1 MSKRGVLLLNFGG
14 PGFLRE
20 VRPFLYRLFCDP
32 YVLSGIPAP
41 FRQVMAAVIAAARAP
56 ESSRCYAAIGGG
68 SPQLHWTKVQAEG
81 LERLLNAGRAAGDEF
96 KVSVGMRSWEPDIR
110 SGLGELRSWGAEELT
125 LLPLYPQYSFTTT
138 RSSLE
143 EARRQL
149 GRMGWKP
156 ALSEVAGWPDDPG
169 YITLSRSLLEDTL
182 RQAASAGA
190 EPHVIFSAHS
200 LPLKTVERGDPY
212 RGEVE
217 RTVAALSRGLSVP
230 WSLAFQSRAGSMR
243 WLEPYLEDELPRLAA
258 AGARDLVV
266 CPVSFVSDHIETLW
280 ELDMLYAGKAAE
292 LGFRSYR
299 RVPVFNG
306 DERFFSVLKEV
317 MNDRKA

>member
-1 MSKRGVLLLNFGG
+1 MARRGVLLLNFGG
-14 PGFLRE
+14 PGSPRE

-32 YVLSGIPAP
+32 YVLSGVPAP
-41 FRQVMAAVIAAARAP
+41 FRQALAAFIAVTRSPGSA
-56 ESSRCYAAIGGG
+56 RCYAAIGGG
-68 SPQLHWTKVQAEG
+68 SPQLRWTKVQAGG
-81 LERLLNAGRAAGDEF
+81 LERLLNSGGSAGVEY

-110 SGLGELRSWGAEELT
+110 SGLEELRSWGAEELT

-149 GRMGWKP
+149 ARMGWRP
-156 ALSEVAGWPDDPG
+156 AVAEIAGWPDNPG

-182 RQAASAGA
+182 RQAAAAGA

-200 LPLKTVERGDPY
+200 LPLKTVESGDPY

-217 RTVAALSRGLSVP
+217 RTVAALSRGLSAP
-230 WSLAFQSRAGSMR
+230 WSLAFQSRAGRLR
-243 WLEPYLEDELPRLAA
+243 WLEPYLENELPRLAA
-258 AGARDLVV
+258 AGVRDIVV

-306 DERFFSVLKEV
+306 DDRFFSVLKEV